1 MKVYLNQY
9 YDLLPFSGIDRGVG
23 GRRRGGGGKGEL
35 DWSGIEKQNFVIFIG
50 D

>member
-23 GRRRGGGGKGEL
+23 GRRRGGGGEG
-35 DWSGIEKQNFVIFIG
+35 GT
-50 D
+50 